1 MALPKRRS
9 PSQSNPLESDAPAV
23 PPPGAISDPLP
34 TLIDSDRFT
43 PRLLALLSN
52 ALVWRES
59 MLLRQEFNLG
69 TNDWR
74 VISALATRPGS
85 SATDVSDFLAMNK
98 AMVSKAVNTLIE
110 RHLIV
115 AEDGPRGSR
124 HLYLTSDGAETH
136 DQMRPI
142 SLAGE
147 DIILANLSKKEGH
160 QFRQILIKLVGDIP
174 SLATSPNESL

>member
-1 MALPKRRS
+1 MALPQRRANAHQ
-9 PSQSNPLESDAPAV
+9 PATESGGSGV
-23 PPPGAISDPLP
+23 SPPGAISDPLP

-85 SATDVSDFLAMNK
+85 SATDVSEFLAMNK
-98 AMVSKAVNTLIE
+98 AVVSKAVNTLIN

-147 DIILANLSKKEGH
+147 DIILANLSNKEVN
-160 QFRQILIKLVGDIP
+160 QFRAILIKLVEDIP
-174 SLATSPNESL
+174 LLTTSPDASL